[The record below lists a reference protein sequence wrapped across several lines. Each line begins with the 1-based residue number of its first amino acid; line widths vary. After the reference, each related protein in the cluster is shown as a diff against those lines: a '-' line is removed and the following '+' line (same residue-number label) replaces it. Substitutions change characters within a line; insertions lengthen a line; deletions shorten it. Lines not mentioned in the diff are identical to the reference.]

1 MPLVKWIKQKR
12 RNSVAAN
19 AAAENERS
27 DGRLSERCRRRSHH
41 DAEGGLG
48 PASSM
53 VSEVSEVAVAPAAV
67 DRQRSRS
74 FDPAAVDPSVGSEAA
89 AAALKIMVAHL
100 SRSLPLSRSLL
111 YSNDSSP
118 CLLTVVTTGSAV
130 VRKMWQPCGLVVGEA
145 GEMTHK

>member
-19 AAAENERS
+19 GAAENERS
-27 DGRLSERCRRRSHH
+27 DGRVSERRRRS
-41 DAEGGLG
+41 DAEGGLR

-53 VSEVSEVAVAPAAV
+53 LSEVSEVAPTPVE
-67 DRQRSRS
+67 RQRSRS

-111 YSNDSSP
+111 YSNAP
-118 CLLTVVTTGSAV
+118 ACLLKVVTTGSAV
-130 VRKMWQPCGLVVGEA
+130 VRKMGQPCGLVVGEA